1 MGLLT
6 FAFLFVSPY
15 FALTEE
21 NLAFFFLLFLSILS
35 IVQILLV
42 SQEDVKKCQ
51 ILFCLLT
58 CQGVL

>member
-1 MGLLT
+1 M
-6 FAFLFVSPY
+6 FAFLFFSPY

-21 NLAFFFLLFLSILS
+21 NLAFFFLPFLSILS

-51 ILFCLLT
+51 ILCLLT
-58 CQGVL
+58 CQGIP